1 MKIIGLTGGIG
12 SGKTTVARMFEELG
26 VPVYY
31 ADDEAKKLNDTSE
44 TIKTGLTNLLGNE
57 LYKEGKLDRKKLAE
71 IIFSDKKIL
80 EKVNQIIHPEV
91 ASHFKEWV
99 SRQKSPYVLK
109 EAAILFESGSY
120 QFCDAVILVTAP
132 EEERILR
139 VMQRDNVT
147 REQVMARMRNQWP
160 EEQKKALADYII
172 ENLHQTETLIKVK
185 NLHILLNADC

>member
-91 ASHFKEWV
+91 AAHFKEWV

-185 NLHILLNADC
+185 NLHILLDADC

>member
-91 ASHFKEWV
+91 AAHFKEWV

-185 NLHILLNADC
+185 NLHNLLNADC